1 MLGCDGLCTS
11 LTISFARIG
20 MVLAESTIPK
30 RLKKIQSFRD
40 ILAEELGVDKIFMH
54 KVCVFS
60 CSVC

>member
-1 MLGCDGLCTS
+1 
-11 LTISFARIG
+11 

>member
-1 MLGCDGLCTS
+1 
-11 LTISFARIG
+11 
-20 MVLAESTIPK
+20 MVLAEITIPK
-30 RLKKIQSFRD
+30 RLQRIQSFRD